1 MSGPFPNYGSPD
13 MMVLEG
19 APALSPFR
27 RERLE
32 SRLQSIAPSLRISGA
47 WHVYFV
53 QPEGSA
59 APDLTTLCRILEAAP
74 QAEAVAD
81 GAVSRI
87 VVPRLGTLSPWS
99 SKATELVRGAGQ
111 PVSRVERGLRID
123 VQGWPADAAAQ
134 QALVKALHDPMTQSV
149 LETVEQGQALFSA
162 PARGEL

>member
-1 MSGPFPNYGSPD
+1 
-13 MMVLEG
+13 MVLEG

-59 APDLTTLCRILEAAP
+59 VPDLATLCRILEAAP
-74 QAEAVAD
+74 QADAVAE

-99 SKATELVRGAGQ
+99 SKATELVRGLAGRCCRPAGAGQ
-111 PVSRVERGLRID
+111 GVARPDDAVGAGDRGR
-123 VQGWPADAAAQ
+123 GPGA
-134 QALVKALHDPMTQSV
+134 V
-149 LETVEQGQALFSA
+149 LGTG
-162 PARGEL
+162 PR

>member
-59 APDLTTLCRILEAAP
+59 APDLATLCHEAALFAANRP
-74 QAEAVAD
+74 LTLDEL
-81 GAVSRI
+81 GALD
-87 VVPRLGTLSPWS
+87 P
-99 SKATELVRGAGQ
+99 
-111 PVSRVERGLRID
+111 D
-123 VQGWPADAAAQ
+123 ADAAAVRT
-134 QALVKALHDPMTQSV
+134 AASLSSPSSRASRRVRASGSPVWPRRST
-149 LETVEQGQALFSA
+149 A
-162 PARGEL
+162 ARR

>member
-53 QPEGSA
+53 QPVGSVA
-59 APDLTTLCRILEAAP
+59 LDLATLCRIL
-74 QAEAVAD
+74 
-81 GAVSRI
+81 
-87 VVPRLGTLSPWS
+87 
-99 SKATELVRGAGQ
+99 
-111 PVSRVERGLRID
+111 
-123 VQGWPADAAAQ
+123 
-134 QALVKALHDPMTQSV
+134 
-149 LETVEQGQALFSA
+149 
-162 PARGEL
+162 

>member
-32 SRLQSIAPSLRISGA
+32 SRLQSLAPSLRISGA

-59 APDLTTLCRILEAAP
+59 APDLTTLCRPLRRLRRHLPLAGE
-74 QAEAVAD
+74 D
-81 GAVSRI
+81 HG
-87 VVPRLGTLSPWS
+87 VVP
-99 SKATELVRGAGQ
+99 V
-111 PVSRVERGLRID
+111 
-123 VQGWPADAAAQ
+123 
-134 QALVKALHDPMTQSV
+134 
-149 LETVEQGQALFSA
+149 
-162 PARGEL
+162 

>member
-1 MSGPFPNYGSPD
+1 

-59 APDLTTLCRILEAAP
+59 APD
-74 QAEAVAD
+74 
-81 GAVSRI
+81 
-87 VVPRLGTLSPWS
+87 
-99 SKATELVRGAGQ
+99 
-111 PVSRVERGLRID
+111 
-123 VQGWPADAAAQ
+123 
-134 QALVKALHDPMTQSV
+134 
-149 LETVEQGQALFSA
+149 
-162 PARGEL
+162 

>member
-1 MSGPFPNYGSPD
+1 

-59 APDLTTLCRILEAAP
+59 A
-74 QAEAVAD
+74 
-81 GAVSRI
+81 
-87 VVPRLGTLSPWS
+87 
-99 SKATELVRGAGQ
+99 
-111 PVSRVERGLRID
+111 
-123 VQGWPADAAAQ
+123 
-134 QALVKALHDPMTQSV
+134 
-149 LETVEQGQALFSA
+149 
-162 PARGEL
+162 